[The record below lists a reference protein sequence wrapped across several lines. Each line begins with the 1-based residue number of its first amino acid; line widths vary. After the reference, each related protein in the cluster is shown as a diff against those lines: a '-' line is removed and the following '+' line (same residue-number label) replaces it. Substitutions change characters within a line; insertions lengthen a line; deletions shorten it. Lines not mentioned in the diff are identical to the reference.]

1 MRLPAPTVAVLATIA
16 AISTA
21 NAVEI
26 DDLKDFAPLFG
37 RYAPAGNCQRQPQVV
52 VDANGMTFEV
62 AGKKDRVVR
71 LEYAA
76 SYGGNFYQGIS
87 QWFFPF
93 GSDGNYPILMTFNA
107 DETAGVLAITPHD
120 EGWQGGPPL
129 GPRNKAL
136 VDGSPYRRCK

>member
-1 MRLPAPTVAVLATIA
+1 MRLPAFTVAALATIA
-16 AISTA
+16 TISAA

-26 DDLKDFAPLFG
+26 DGMKDFAPLFG
-37 RYAPAGNCQRQPQVV
+37 RYAPAGNCQRQPQIV
-52 VDANGMTFEV
+52 VDATGMIFEV
-62 AGKKDRVVR
+62 AGKKERVVH

-76 SYGGNFYQGIS
+76 SYGGNFYEGVS

-93 GSDGNYPILMTFNA
+93 GRDGNYPVLMTFNA
-107 DETAGVLAITPHD
+107 DEKAGVLTIAPQD